1 MKTESSLVF
10 FGNTK
15 LKLVLFFLILI
26 AGLGY
31 LILKQL
37 PDNNLRLVFCD
48 VGQGDAVLVI
58 HGSRQILIDGGPDES
73 VLYCLSDNMP
83 FWDRKIDLVI
93 LTHPEIDH
101 FGGLLSVLPRYEVGK
116 ILINK
121 YLSQGEKIEELIDLI
136 NDKKIYTLNPQE
148 TGQIRIGLLSF
159 DIVRLKKNLFITSD
173 KIDDFGCLEN
183 RDCYFQKVLG
193 DWNANEISIV
203 LSLKY
208 NNFRAL
214 FTGDSIGESLEDLE
228 NQSTLRGHQVIK
240 LAHHGSKHDNPL
252 SFYQKLAPDIVV
264 ASVGKNSYGHP
275 DETLLDNLEEMGI
288 RSFRT
293 DRDGE
298 VEIVADGQSYW
309 FEIKKQ

>member
-1 MKTESSLVF
+1 MKTKSSLSY

-15 LKLVLFFLILI
+15 FKPVLFFLILI
-26 AGLGY
+26 AGLTFF
-31 LILKQL
+31 IFKQL
-37 PDNNLRLVFCD
+37 PDNNLHLVFCD
-48 VGQGDAVLVI
+48 VGQGDAVLVV

-121 YLSQGEKIEELIDLI
+121 YLSRGEKIEELIGLI

-148 TGQIRIGLLSF
+148 TGQIRVGLLSF
-159 DIVRLKKNLFITSD
+159 DIIRLKKNLFLTSD

-183 RDCYFQKVLG
+183 GDCYFQKVLG
-193 DWNANEISIV
+193 DWNANEISTV
-203 LSLKY
+203 LSLRY
-208 NNFRAL
+208 GNFGAIL
-214 FTGDSIGESLEDLE
+214 TGDSIGETLKDLE
-228 NQSTLRGHQVIK
+228 NQSALRNHQVIK
-240 LAHHGSKHDNPL
+240 LAHHGSRHDNPL
-252 SFYQKLAPDIVV
+252 SFYQKLNPDVVV

-275 DETLLDNLEEMGI
+275 DKTLLDSLEKMGI

-298 VEIVADGQSYW
+298 VEIIADGQNYW
-309 FEIKKQ
+309 LEIKGQ